1 MDNQDPRF
9 DPDLL
14 AFLDERYGRK
24 TPEKPPSKKPR
35 KPKPHKASPA
45 PKSPESPGLFRLFCA
60 LLDLV
65 IFCIIAAK
73 YCRY

>member
-1 MDNQDPRF
+1 MDSKDPRF

-24 TPEKPPSKKPR
+24 TPEKPPSEKPR
-35 KPKPHKASPA
+35 KPKPHKASKPS
-45 PKSPESPGLFRLFCA
+45 KSPGFFRLFCA
-60 LLDLV
+60 LVDLI

>member
-1 MDNQDPRF
+1 MDNQNPSF

-24 TPEKPPSKKPR
+24 PPEKPPSEKPR
-35 KPKPHKASPA
+35 KPKPRKDSSAQ
-45 PKSPESPGLFRLFCA
+45 KSPTGPGFFRLFCA
-60 LLDLV
+60 LVDLV

-73 YCRY
+73 YFRY

>member
-1 MDNQDPRF
+1 MDNQEPRF

-14 AFLDERYGRK
+14 AFLDERYSRK
-24 TPEKPPSKKPR
+24 TPEKPRKPKPR
-35 KPKPHKASPA
+35 KPKPRKASPA
-45 PKSPESPGLFRLFCA
+45 PKSPTGPGLFRLFCA

>member
-1 MDNQDPRF
+1 MYNQNPRF

-24 TPEKPPSKKPR
+24 IPENPQSEKLR
-35 KPKPHKASPA
+35 KPKPRKDSPA
-45 PKSPESPGLFRLFCA
+45 TKSPASPGLFRLFCA
-60 LLDLV
+60 LVDLV

-73 YCRY
+73 YLHY

>member
-1 MDNQDPRF
+1 MDDKDPRF

-35 KPKPHKASPA
+35 KPKPRKASPA
-45 PKSPESPGLFRLFCA
+45 PKSPRFFPLFCA
-60 LLDLV
+60 LIDLV
-65 IFCIIAAK
+65 IFCIISAK

>member
-1 MDNQDPRF
+1 MDNQDPRV
-9 DPDLL
+9 DPDLR
-14 AFLDERYGRK
+14 AFLNERYGLK

-35 KPKPHKASPA
+35 KPKPRKASPA
-45 PKSPESPGLFRLFCA
+45 PKSPESPGLFRIFCA